1 MKNIPDISSDTA
13 IETGFGFLFVENKQ
27 AQFIMLNWPQAA
39 LEDLLQGLKA
49 FDLYAERNGSAVL
62 RGLPAANDY
71 PRTIVLAAGCV
82 QWAGLLN
89 PATRLTRLSLWAH
102 DHDGQRLIGEYPVRL
117 HRDEVRLQTT
127 DLGEALR
134 LLCPETVTPSQW
146 DAENLPA
153 LYPFLPSGAR
163 YHVQDGEI
171 TIEYPPLTPA
181 MQKELDRQFHWA
193 TQSITPKNLATVLRD
208 LKRVLILDP
217 TYLKAREQLAVA
229 KVLAGDSTG
238 ARTELHQLLL
248 LAPDNVSAWKKL
260 AGINQGRNPA
270 QSETYLQRAAV
281 LEAAL
286 TGGAPAPV
294 NALVGMYEFTRDEV
308 AAMDFRHFLSLYGR
322 DRVPSGP
329 CLAALQGA
337 VTLVVGGYDDDPR
350 ELWEIPEVRR
360 FFQALLK
367 AWPYAPYFC
376 DLGNGS
382 MISMFQSCLNS
393 IMTRRVDGF
402 GGASVTYDPHELVRL
417 LEQTMGACRELWT
430 RAELPIPAVGERFKA
445 VFEYFNRS

>member
-1 MKNIPDISSDTA
+1 MNNFPTISSVTA
-13 IETGFGFLFVENKQ
+13 IETGLGFLFVENQQ
-27 AQFIMLNWPQAA
+27 AHFIMLNWPQKA
-39 LEDLLQGLKA
+39 LTDLLPGLKA

-62 RGLPAANDY
+62 HGLPAAEDCS
-71 PRTIVLAAGCV
+71 RTIVLAAECV

-89 PATRLTRLSLWAH
+89 LETRLTGLSLWTH

-117 HRDEVRLQTT
+117 HRDEVRLQAT
-127 DLGEALR
+127 DLGEALH

-146 DAENLPA
+146 DAESLPA

-163 YHVQDGEI
+163 YHVQEGEI
-171 TIEYPPLTPA
+171 TIEYPPLSPA
-181 MQKELDRQFHWA
+181 KQKELDRQFHWA

-229 KVLAGDSTG
+229 KILAGDQTG

-260 AGINQGRNPA
+260 ACINQGRNPA

-286 TGGAPAPV
+286 TGGSPAPV
-294 NALVGMYEFTRDEV
+294 NALTGMYGFTRDEV
-308 AAMDFRHFLSLYGR
+308 EDLDFSHFLSLFGR
-322 DRVPSGP
+322 DGLPSGP
-329 CLAALQGA
+329 KLAALMGT
-337 VTLVVGGYDDDPR
+337 VTLTVGGYDHDPR

-382 MISMFQSCLNS
+382 MVALFHSCLNS
-393 IMTRRVDGF
+393 IVTRRIDGLD
-402 GGASVTYDPHELVRL
+402 GARVMYDPHELVRL
-417 LEQTMGACRELWT
+417 LEQTLEACRGLWT
-430 RAELPIPAVGERFKA
+430 RAGVPTPAVAERFKA